1 MAEDSGSHAMMPP
14 LAPVD
19 DNDSITSLVNMGFSL
34 RMAELALRNNDTL
47 EAAVEW
53 LFVNNDS
60 SDAMNEEYEMIQ
72 EELKMVMVVRSDL
85 GMSAGKVASQCVH
98 AALGCYRMV
107 ASQHHLLLQTWE
119 GSGEAAVCLKCK
131 SEAEMNQLEEAAT
144 AAGLPHYTV
153 CDAGRTQIA
162 AGSKTV
168 LCIGPERVSRI
179 NSVTGSLQL
188 Y

>member
-1 MAEDSGSHAMMPP
+1 MDTSGNLGHH
-14 LAPVD
+14 D
-19 DNDSITSLVNMGFSL
+19 DGSVTALVNMGFSL
-34 RMAELALRNNDTL
+34 PMALQALRKSDTL
-47 EAAVEW
+47 EAAIEW
-53 LFVNNDS
+53 LFANKNGS
-60 SDAMNEEYEMIQ
+60 GAMTGEEEEYEMIQ
-72 EELKMVMVVRSDL
+72 EELKIVMVVRSDL

-98 AALGCYRMV
+98 AALGCYRLV

-131 SEAEMNQLEEAAT
+131 SESEMEQLEAAAA

-153 CDAGRTQIA
+153 RDAGRTQIV

-179 NSVTGSLQL
+179 DSVTGNLQL